1 MNNRKAAYR
10 PSQIIVAVVI
20 VLIFAVVLFAVFN
33 PLKFRKLTNS
43 LNGDFDTTRDFVKFM
58 DVGQGDSALIYSN
71 GFSAV
76 IDIGEPTAANDVAA
90 DLYDC
95 KIERLDAVL
104 VSHLH
109 SDHVGGLPQ
118 LADIFKI
125 ENLIMPEL
133 QKRSIA
139 AAQNGKSIATKNGA
153 NFYNATQ
160 GINFNLGE
168 FEITLLGAFP
178 DKSNENNR
186 SLFIMAE
193 IKNQRFLFTG
203 DAETKAE
210 KLLLE
215 ENLDI
220 DCDVLKVS
228 HHGSNTSSSKNFL
241 KATTP
246 DYAVI
251 SVGEGNMYGHPNN
264 QTLQSLKSI
273 GATVYRTDQSG
284 DITFEI
290 ERGKIKIQTE
300 NNKR

>member
-20 VLIFAVVLFAVFN
+20 VLIFAIVLFAVFN

-76 IDIGEPTAANDVAA
+76 IDIGEPTAANDVAS

-125 ENLIMPEL
+125 KNLIMPEL

-241 KATTP
+241 KSTTP

-300 NNKR
+300 K

>member
-20 VLIFAVVLFAVFN
+20 VLIFAIVLFAVFN

-76 IDIGEPTAANDVAA
+76 IDIGEPTAANDVAS

-125 ENLIMPEL
+125 KNLIMPEL

-241 KATTP
+241 KSTTP

-251 SVGEGNMYGHPNN
+251 SVGEVNMYGHPNN

-290 ERGKIKIQTE
+290 ERGKIKIETE
-300 NNKR
+300 K

>member
-1 MNNRKAAYR
+1 MNNRKATYR

-33 PLKFRKLTNS
+33 PLKFRKVTNS

-76 IDIGEPTAANDVAA
+76 IDIGEPTSANDVAS

-153 NFYNATQ
+153 NFYNAAQ

-241 KATTP
+241 KSTTP

-251 SVGEGNMYGHPNN
+251 SVGEGNMYGHPSN

-300 NNKR
+300 K

>member
-1 MNNRKAAYR
+1 MNNRKTAYR

-76 IDIGEPTAANDVAA
+76 IDIGEPTAANDVAS

-153 NFYNATQ
+153 NFYNAAQ

-241 KATTP
+241 ESTTP

-251 SVGEGNMYGHPNN
+251 SVGEGNMYGHPSN

-290 ERGKIKIQTE
+290 ERGKIKIKTE
-300 NNKR
+300 K

>member
-125 ENLIMPEL
+125 KNLIMPEL

-241 KATTP
+241 KSTTP

-290 ERGKIKIQTE
+290 ERGKIKIETE
-300 NNKR
+300 K

>member
-76 IDIGEPTAANDVAA
+76 IDIGEPTSANDVAT

-125 ENLIMPEL
+125 KNLIMPEL

-241 KATTP
+241 KSTTP

-290 ERGKIKIQTE
+290 ERGKIKIETE
-300 NNKR
+300 K

>member
-1 MNNRKAAYR
+1 MNNRKATYR

-76 IDIGEPTAANDVAA
+76 IDIGEPTAANDVAS

-153 NFYNATQ
+153 NFYNAAQ

-241 KATTP
+241 KSTTP

-251 SVGEGNMYGHPNN
+251 SVGEGNMYGHPSN

-290 ERGKIKIQTE
+290 ERGKIKIKTE
-300 NNKR
+300 K

>member
-76 IDIGEPTAANDVAA
+76 IDIGEPTAANDVAT

-125 ENLIMPEL
+125 KNLIMPEL

-139 AAQNGKSIATKNGA
+139 AAQNGKSIATQNGA

-241 KATTP
+241 KSTTP

-290 ERGKIKIQTE
+290 ERGKIKIETE
-300 NNKR
+300 K

>member
-1 MNNRKAAYR
+1 MNNRKTAYR

-33 PLKFRKLTNS
+33 PLKFRKVTNS

-76 IDIGEPTAANDVAA
+76 IDIGEPTSANDVAA

-125 ENLIMPEL
+125 KNLIMPEL

-186 SLFIMAE
+186 SLFIMAK

-241 KATTP
+241 KSTTP

-251 SVGEGNMYGHPNN
+251 SVGEGNMYGHPSN

-290 ERGKIKIQTE
+290 ERSKIKIKTE
-300 NNKR
+300 K

>member
-76 IDIGEPTAANDVAA
+76 IDIGEPTAANDVAT

-215 ENLDI
+215 ENLGP
-220 DCDVLKVS
+220 K
-228 HHGSNTSSSKNFL
+228 
-241 KATTP
+241 
-246 DYAVI
+246 I
-251 SVGEGNMYGHPNN
+251 SRCWRYGQRNLRKP
-264 QTLQSLKSI
+264 L
-273 GATVYRTDQSG
+273 R
-284 DITFEI
+284 
-290 ERGKIKIQTE
+290 
-300 NNKR
+300 

>member
-20 VLIFAVVLFAVFN
+20 VVIFAIVLFAVFN

-43 LNGDFDTTRDFVKFM
+43 ISSDFDTTRDFVKFM

-76 IDIGEPTAANDVAA
+76 IDIGEPTAANDVAS

-125 ENLIMPEL
+125 KNLIMPEL

-300 NNKR
+300 K

>member
-1 MNNRKAAYR
+1 MNNRKTAYR

-20 VLIFAVVLFAVFN
+20 VLIFAVVLFVVFN

-76 IDIGEPTAANDVAA
+76 IDIGEPTAANDVAS

-125 ENLIMPEL
+125 KNLIMPEL

-290 ERGKIKIQTE
+290 ERGKIKIETE
-300 NNKR
+300 K

>member
-10 PSQIIVAVVI
+10 PSQIIVAIII

-76 IDIGEPTAANDVAA
+76 IDIGEPTAANDVAS

-125 ENLIMPEL
+125 KNLIMPEL

-168 FEITLLGAFP
+168 FEITLLGALP

-251 SVGEGNMYGHPNN
+251 SVGEGNMYGHPSN

-300 NNKR
+300 K

>member
-76 IDIGEPTAANDVAA
+76 IDIGEPTAANDVAS

-125 ENLIMPEL
+125 KNLIMPEL

-241 KATTP
+241 KSTTP

-300 NNKR
+300 K

>member
-76 IDIGEPTAANDVAA
+76 IDIGEPTAANDVAT

-241 KATTP
+241 KSTTP

-290 ERGKIKIQTE
+290 ERGKIKIETE
-300 NNKR
+300 K

>member
-76 IDIGEPTAANDVAA
+76 IDIGEPTAANDVAS

-125 ENLIMPEL
+125 KNLIMPEL
-133 QKRSIA
+133 QKQSIA

-290 ERGKIKIQTE
+290 ERGKIKIETE
-300 NNKR
+300 K

>member
-43 LNGDFDTTRDFVKFM
+43 ISGDFDTTRDFVKFM

-125 ENLIMPEL
+125 KNLIMPEL

-241 KATTP
+241 KSTTP

-300 NNKR
+300 K

>member
-76 IDIGEPTAANDVAA
+76 IDIGEPTSANDVAA

-125 ENLIMPEL
+125 KNLIMPEL

-241 KATTP
+241 KTTTP

-251 SVGEGNMYGHPNN
+251 SVGEGNMYGHPSN

-300 NNKR
+300 K

>member
-20 VLIFAVVLFAVFN
+20 VVIFAVVLFAVFN

-251 SVGEGNMYGHPNN
+251 SVGEGNMYGHPSN

-300 NNKR
+300 K

>member
-1 MNNRKAAYR
+1 MNNRKATYR

-76 IDIGEPTAANDVAA
+76 IDIGEPTAANDVAS

-153 NFYNATQ
+153 NFYNAAQ

-241 KATTP
+241 KSTTP

-251 SVGEGNMYGHPNN
+251 SVGEGNMYGHPSN

-300 NNKR
+300 K

>member
-1 MNNRKAAYR
+1 MNNRKTAYR

-76 IDIGEPTAANDVAA
+76 IDIGEPTAANDVAS

-125 ENLIMPEL
+125 KNLIMPEL

-241 KATTP
+241 KSTTP

-300 NNKR
+300 K

>member
-33 PLKFRKLTNS
+33 PLKFRKVTNS

-76 IDIGEPTAANDVAA
+76 IDIGEPTSANDVAS

-153 NFYNATQ
+153 NFYNAAQ

-241 KATTP
+241 KSTTP

-251 SVGEGNMYGHPNN
+251 SVGEGNMYGHPSN

-300 NNKR
+300 K

>member
-76 IDIGEPTAANDVAA
+76 IDIGEPTSANDVAS

-153 NFYNATQ
+153 NFYNAAQ

-241 KATTP
+241 KSTTP

-251 SVGEGNMYGHPNN
+251 SVGEGNMYGHPSN

-273 GATVYRTDQSG
+273 GATVYRTDQNG

-300 NNKR
+300 K

>member
-76 IDIGEPTAANDVAA
+76 IDIGEPTAANDVAS

-125 ENLIMPEL
+125 KNLIMPEL

-241 KATTP
+241 KSTTP

-290 ERGKIKIQTE
+290 ERGKIKIETE
-300 NNKR
+300 K

>member
-1 MNNRKAAYR
+1 MNNRKTAYR

-125 ENLIMPEL
+125 KNLIMPEL

-241 KATTP
+241 KSTTP

-264 QTLQSLKSI
+264 ETLQSLKSI

-300 NNKR
+300 K

>member
-76 IDIGEPTAANDVAA
+76 IDIGEPTSANDVAS

-153 NFYNATQ
+153 NFYNAAQ

-241 KATTP
+241 KSTTP

-251 SVGEGNMYGHPNN
+251 SVGEGNMYGHPSN

-300 NNKR
+300 K

>member
-20 VLIFAVVLFAVFN
+20 VLIFAIVLFAVFN

-43 LNGDFDTTRDFVKFM
+43 LNGDFDTTRDFIKFM

-76 IDIGEPTAANDVAA
+76 IDIGEPTSANDVAS

-125 ENLIMPEL
+125 KNLIMPEL

-290 ERGKIKIQTE
+290 ERGKIKIETE
-300 NNKR
+300 K

>member
-33 PLKFRKLTNS
+33 PLKFRKVTNS

-76 IDIGEPTAANDVAA
+76 IDIGEPTSANDVAS

-153 NFYNATQ
+153 NFYNAAQ

-241 KATTP
+241 KSTTP

-251 SVGEGNMYGHPNN
+251 SVGEGNMYGHPSN

-290 ERGKIKIQTE
+290 ERGKIKIKTE
-300 NNKR
+300 K

>member
-1 MNNRKAAYR
+1 MNNRKGAYR

-33 PLKFRKLTNS
+33 PLKFRKVTNS

-76 IDIGEPTAANDVAA
+76 IDIGEPTAANDVAS

-125 ENLIMPEL
+125 KNLIMPEL

-153 NFYNATQ
+153 NFYNAAQ

-241 KATTP
+241 KSTTP

-251 SVGEGNMYGHPNN
+251 SVGEGNMYGHPSN

-300 NNKR
+300 K

>member
-1 MNNRKAAYR
+1 MNNRKTAYR

-20 VLIFAVVLFAVFN
+20 VLIFAIVLFAVFN

-58 DVGQGDSALIYSN
+58 DVDQGDSALIYSN

-76 IDIGEPTAANDVAA
+76 IDIGEPTAANDVAS

-125 ENLIMPEL
+125 KNLIMPEL

-241 KATTP
+241 KSTTP

-300 NNKR
+300 K

>member
-33 PLKFRKLTNS
+33 PLKFRKVTNS

-76 IDIGEPTAANDVAA
+76 IDIGEPTAANDVAS

-125 ENLIMPEL
+125 KNLIMPEL

-153 NFYNATQ
+153 NFYNAAQ

-203 DAETKAE
+203 DAEIKAE

-241 KATTP
+241 KSTTP

-251 SVGEGNMYGHPNN
+251 SVGEGNMYGHPSN

-290 ERGKIKIQTE
+290 ERGKIKIKTE
-300 NNKR
+300 K

>member
-10 PSQIIVAVVI
+10 SSQIIVAVVI

-76 IDIGEPTAANDVAA
+76 IDIGEPTSANDVAA

-118 LADIFKI
+118 LANIFKI

-153 NFYNATQ
+153 NFYNAAQ

-241 KATTP
+241 KSTTP

-251 SVGEGNMYGHPNN
+251 SVGEGNMYGHPSI

-273 GATVYRTDQSG
+273 GATVYRTDQNG

-300 NNKR
+300 K

>member
-76 IDIGEPTAANDVAA
+76 IDIGEPTSANDVAS

-125 ENLIMPEL
+125 KNLIMPEL

-241 KATTP
+241 KSTTP

-290 ERGKIKIQTE
+290 ERGKIKIETE
-300 NNKR
+300 K

>member
-43 LNGDFDTTRDFVKFM
+43 LGGDFDTTRDFVKFM

-125 ENLIMPEL
+125 KNLIMPEL

-290 ERGKIKIQTE
+290 ERGKIKIETE
-300 NNKR
+300 K

>member
-76 IDIGEPTAANDVAA
+76 IDIGEPTAANDVAT

-125 ENLIMPEL
+125 KNLIMPEL

-300 NNKR
+300 K